1 MVNVNL
7 SELITTRQA
16 ELGALE
22 HPQGKALTFRD
33 LERRATE
40 RGHKISFSSLA
51 AYARGERTSFPEPS
65 TREAIAAALGVPV
78 DVVTQSAVESA
89 APQVLDDNGRVADH
103 AMAWL
108 VLTEGRTEQEIQHLL
123 GVARQVL
130 RGLDEVRGRDD

>member
-1 MVNVNL
+1 VNL
-7 SELITTRQA
+7 SELIAKRQV

-22 HPQGKALTFRD
+22 GVGGKPLTFRD

-40 RGHKISFSSLA
+40 HGHKISFSTLA
-51 AYARGERTSFPEPS
+51 AYARGDRAALPPPS
-65 TREAIAAALGVPV
+65 IREAIAAALGVPV
-78 DVVTQSAVESA
+78 DVIMRSAVESA

-108 VLTEGRTEQEIQHLL
+108 VLTEGRTEQEIAHLL

-130 RGLDEVRGRDD
+130 RGLDEVRGRDDQ

>member
-1 MVNVNL
+1 MNL
-7 SELITTRQA
+7 SELITKRLA

-22 HPQGKALTFRD
+22 HPQGKPLGFRD
-33 LERRATE
+33 LERRANE
-40 RGHKISFSSLA
+40 RGHKISFSTLA
-51 AYARGERTSFPEPS
+51 AYARGDRAALPPPS

-78 DVVTQSAVESA
+78 DVVMRAAIESA
-89 APQVLDDNGRVADH
+89 APQVLDDDGRVADH

-130 RGLDEVRGRDD
+130 RGLDEVRGRDDQ